1 MKRRV
6 LFLCTGNSARSQ
18 MAEGLVNHF
27 LGDRW
32 EAFSAGTHPAGYV
45 HPLAVQAMAELGI
58 DISGQRS
65 KSVEEFRGQPFDVVI
80 TLCDSAAQ
88 ECPVWLGPGRA
99 VHMGFP
105 DPAQADGVMADR
117 IDAFR
122 QVREGIREKVLRY
135 LETEAAE
142 PPGTTQNLA
151 TFVADPK
158 SLRRISL

>member
-1 MKRRV
+1 MSSSVPLRRRV
-6 LFLCTGNSARSQ
+6 LLLCTGNSARSQ
-18 MAEGLVNHF
+18 MAEGLINHF

-65 KSVEEFRGQPFDVVI
+65 KSVEEFQDQPFDVVI

-99 VHMGFP
+99 IHMGFP
-105 DPAQADGVMADR
+105 DPAQADGIVEDR
-117 IDAFR
+117 LEAFR
-122 QVREGIREKVLRY
+122 RVRDGIREKVLGY
-135 LETEAAE
+135 LERMEE
-142 PPGTTQNLA
+142 EKPSSPPGFWL
-151 TFVADPK
+151 
-158 SLRRISL
+158 

>member
-18 MAEGLVNHF
+18 IAEGLVNHF

-32 EAFSAGTHPAGYV
+32 EAFSAGTHPTGYV

-88 ECPVWLGPGRA
+88 ECPIWLGPGRA

-117 IDAFR
+117 MDAFR
-122 QVREGIREKVLRY
+122 QVRDGIREKVLRY
-135 LETEAAE
+135 LETEVVE
-142 PPGTTQNLA
+142 PQRTQR
-151 TFVADPK
+151 TRSYCF
-158 SLRRISL
+158 

>member
-18 MAEGLVNHF
+18 MAEGLVNRF

-32 EAFSAGTHPAGYV
+32 EAFSAGTHPTGYV

-58 DISGQRS
+58 DISRQRS
-65 KSVEEFRGQPFDVVI
+65 KSAEEFRGQHFDVVI

-99 VHMGFP
+99 VHIGFP
-105 DPAQADGVMADR
+105 DPAQADGTMVDR
-117 IDAFR
+117 MDVFR
-122 QVREGIREKVLRY
+122 QVRDSIREKVLPY
-135 LETEAAE
+135 LEAEAPE
-142 PPGTTQNLA
+142 SPGITQN
-151 TFVADPK
+151 FVVTGK
-158 SLRRISL
+158 GV